1 MRPCLRCKL
10 WDSAETH
17 AETRARGTQKNLG
30 VPAERDFHGN
40 GPLGPC
46 ARLDRDVEAL
56 SAVSTMRLF
65 KVNVLP

>member
-1 MRPCLRCKL
+1 MRPRLRCKL

-30 VPAERDFHGN
+30 VPAKRDFQDN

-46 ARLDRDVEAL
+46 ARGIE
-56 SAVSTMRLF
+56 M
-65 KVNVLP
+65 